1 MARSHEDKVEIIF
14 TFGASNENYHE
25 AERRFNVAHP
35 DRPVTRKYIR
45 SLVSKFRETG
55 SIKDAPRSGRP
66 SLDEDKQFEIVA
78 QFVEDPQTSTRS
90 VANICNVSQMSV
102 VRLLKKNKFH
112 PYKIQLVHELNEDDP
127 DRRLQF
133 CEEIEGLIRA
143 HPLFVHNIVFS
154 DECCFFVNGA
164 VNKHNCRYW
173 DSENPHIFRE
183 SNTQYPEKLN
193 VWAGILGN
201 HILGPFFINGNLNG
215 EMYLQML
222 LESIFPAITHVIME
236 NADEFDADIVHFQ
249 QDGAP
254 PHFHRDVR
262 HFLSTQL
269 RGQWIG
275 RRGLIEWP
283 ARSPDLTPMDFFL
296 WGHIKSIIY
305 KTPVE
310 NIEDLRNRIVE
321 ACNNIPLQTF
331 QNVREEFTLRLSH
344 CQIVGGLQFEH
355 LI

>member
-1 MARSHEDKVEIIF
+1 MPRSHDDKVEMIF

-35 DRPVTRKYIR
+35 DRPVTRKYLR
-45 SLVSKFRETG
+45 TLVNKFRLSG
-55 SIKDAPRSGRP
+55 SISDAPRSGRP
-66 SLDEDKQFEIVA
+66 PLGEDKQFEIVA
-78 QFVEDPQTSTRS
+78 QFIEDPQQSTRS
-90 VANICNVSQMSV
+90 VANICDVSQGSV

-112 PYKIQLVHELNEDDP
+112 PYKIQLVQELNEDDP

-133 CEEIEGLIRA
+133 CEEMESLISA
-143 HPLFVHNIVFS
+143 HPLFVKNIVFS
-154 DECCFFVNGA
+154 DECSFFVNGA

-173 DSENPHIFRE
+173 DTENPHVFRE
-183 SNTQYPEKLN
+183 SRTQYPEKVN
-193 VWAGILGN
+193 VWAGILGD

-215 EMYLQML
+215 QLYLQML
-222 LESIFPAITHVIME
+222 QESIFPAITTVIRENEHVF
-236 NADEFDADIVHFQ
+236 DEDIVHFQ

-254 PHFHRDVR
+254 AHFHRDVR
-262 HFLSTQL
+262 DFLGHQL

-305 KTPVE
+305 KTPVQ
-310 NIEDLRNRIVE
+310 NVEDLRNRIVE

-355 LI
+355 LV